1 MKTLSGF
8 IIDDVTIPLVAAGSG
23 WLAVDK
29 PADLSVHNEPG
40 RDLCSFLNKYFSA
53 HPMDAKTFGVTDFGF
68 HAVNRLDRSTS
79 GLMLVACKKEILS
92 FLATQFQT
100 RSVKKIYRAI
110 LHGHLNSAELPEEA
124 WGVWNRPLSKKATGR
139 KNSEGSGLMRPS
151 ETRYR
156 VLGRSNHY
164 TLAELELLT
173 GRRHQIRRH
182 AALSGHPVVGDKRYS
197 PSRAVKFLKQRRRFH
212 RLGLHAYALELEIP
226 ETRHR
231 QIFSTDRLP
240 EAMQR
245 LFDND
250 GG

>member
-40 RDLCSFLNKYFSA
+40 RDLCSLLNRYFSA
-53 HPMDAKTFGVTDFGF
+53 HPMDTKTFGVTDFGF
-68 HAVNRLDRSTS
+68 HAVHRLDRSTS
-79 GLMLVACKKEILS
+79 GLMLVACKREILS
-92 FLATQFQT
+92 FLATQFQART
-100 RSVKKIYRAI
+100 VKKIYHAI
-110 LHGHLNSAELPEEA
+110 LHGHLKPAELPRED

-139 KNSEGSGLMRPS
+139 KNPEGSGLLRPS

-156 VLGRSNHY
+156 IIGRSNHY
-164 TLAELELLT
+164 TLAEFRLLT

-197 PSRAVKFLKQRRRFH
+197 PSRALKFLKQRRRFH
-212 RLGLHAYALELEIP
+212 RLGLHAYALELVMP
-226 ETRHR
+226 EKRRR
-231 QIFSTDRLP
+231 QTFSTGRLP
-240 EAMQR
+240 EEMQR
-245 LFDND
+245 LFDTD
-250 GG
+250 RG

>member
-1 MKTLSGF
+1 MQTPPNFL
-8 IIDDVTIPLVAAGSG
+8 IEDVTIPVVAAGSG
-23 WLAVDK
+23 WLAVEK
-29 PADLSVHNEPG
+29 PPDLSVHNDPG
-40 RDLCSFLNKYFSA
+40 HDLCSLLNKYFSA
-53 HPMDAKTFGVTDFGF
+53 LPMDAKTYGVTDFGF
-68 HAVNRLDRSTS
+68 HAVHRLDRSTS
-79 GLMLVACKKEILS
+79 GVMLVACKREILS
-92 FLATQFQT
+92 FLATQFQART
-100 RSVKKIYRAI
+100 VKKIYRAI
-110 LHGHLNSAELPEEA
+110 LHGHLKPAGLPEKE

-139 KNSEGSGLMRPS
+139 KNPEGNGRQRPS

-156 VLGRSNHY
+156 ILGYSKHY
-164 TLAELELLT
+164 SLAEFELLT
-173 GRRHQIRRH
+173 GHRHQIRRH

-212 RLGLHAYALELEIP
+212 RLGLHAYALELEVP

-250 GG
+250 GT